1 MSTEMSYAER
11 ARQESFR
18 YPFEAAP
25 KSNWVTRKEAAAECR
40 VTEDTITSYVDSG
53 DLVAYRL
60 AGGHLR
66 FKRSDVQALFQVV
79 TPKANGGRKNGGKA
93 NGTPATARP

>member
-18 YPFEAAP
+18 YPFEPAP

-40 VTEDTITSYVDSG
+40 VSEDTISGYVDSG

-66 FKRSDVQALFQVV
+66 FKRSDVEALFQLV
-79 TPKANGGRKNGGKA
+79 TPKTNGTKKNGVK
-93 NGTPATARP
+93 